1 MAENNEEHETLYTL
15 TDVKRETGISLP
27 TLQKYKKNHQD
38 RIPSVGE
45 GRTQKYPPEALEVF
59 KQLKK
64 ENLKKRGRPRK
75 KKKDEDKKESKASKK
90 AESKKDEGE
99 ELLSLK
105 KIEELTGISYPTLM
119 RYTKTSLPRIPHKG
133 KGRKR
138 RYLPEAVGVFKTL
151 YEESKRGRRKK
162 STPSKP
168 SAKKAKKAS
177 PATAGD
183 GDLGRVL
190 DEIRELQKAQRD
202 LQRHVEKL
210 EKEIGK
216 PLKGTFRRDA

>member
-1 MAENNEEHETLYTL
+1 MAESNEEHETLYTL
-15 TDVKRETGISLP
+15 TDVKRQTGISLP

-75 KKKDEDKKESKASKK
+75 KKKDDDEKGKASKK
-90 AESKKDEGE
+90 AKSKKDGE

-105 KIEELTGISYPTLM
+105 QIEELTGISYPTLM

-168 SAKKAKKAS
+168 SAKKAKKTK
-177 PATAGD
+177 PAAGD

-190 DEIRELQKAQRD
+190 DEIRELQKAHRD

-210 EKEIGK
+210 EKEISK
-216 PLKGTFRRDA
+216 PLKGTFRRGG